1 MCVPPVRMCQILQP
15 ISHLSWCLYIYNQS
29 QSIRYCFLVLEPR
42 LVQTAKIVWH
52 FQPYETSKLSDNS
65 MPLAQNRFSRLSIP
79 FAPTAYILI
88 IITFQ
93 CFHCLFVLNVIC
105 STTIFYFP
113 DPYLCLA
120 DRASIPCSL
129 RLENKWPWTLCSCKS
144 YLNIYIKK
152 QVPTARTKTLLLIHG
167 NKVLNLSSTISGV
180 LSDILRDA
188 VNSWGMQ
195 WCTFCSLCCEFMQ
208 LDYIWHLFQLEA
220 YKWTFIRVSEER
232 EVRKGRTDA

>member
-29 QSIRYCFLVLEPR
+29 QYIRYCFLVLEPE
-42 LVQTAKIVWH
+42 LVQTAKIMWH
-52 FQPYETSKLSDNS
+52 FQPYETSKLSENS
-65 MPLAQNRFSRLSIP
+65 MALAQNRFSRLSIP
-79 FAPTAYILI
+79 FAPIAYILI

-93 CFHCLFVLNVIC
+93 CFYCLFVLNVIC
-105 STTIFYFP
+105 SISLTLTS
-113 DPYLCLA
+113 CLA

-129 RLENKWPWTLCSCKS
+129 RLENKLSWTLRSCKS
-144 YLNIYIKK
+144 YLNTYIKK
-152 QVPTARTKTLLLIHG
+152 QVPTARTKTLLRIHA

-180 LSDILRDA
+180 LSDILREA

-232 EVRKGRTDA
+232 EVRKGRTHA